1 MSDTIHI
8 IRCLQDNYAFLIARP
23 GIRTV
28 TLIDAPEAGPVL
40 TALERE
46 GLALDAVLLTH
57 HHADHV
63 QGLAEI
69 LQAHP
74 APVYGNRNDAARLPP
89 LDHAF
94 VPGDSLL
101 EGACQVM
108 DAPGHTI
115 GHVAF
120 HFPALKALFSA
131 DSLMTH
137 GCGRLF
143 EGTPEDMFATIGRFS
158 ALPDDTRVF
167 SGHDYAKANLD
178 FAARFA
184 PDPAALSARQAEL
197 PRLAEQGQPTTGTTL
212 RSERL
217 VNPYLRTHLPEV
229 AEAAGLP
236 GASPLRVFTEI
247 RKQKDNA

>member
-8 IRCLQDNYAFLIARP
+8 IRCLKDNYAYLIANPETR
-23 GIRTV
+23 RA
-28 TLIDAPEAGPVL
+28 TLVDAPEAAPILSALKREEL
-40 TALERE
+40 TLGAI
-46 GLALDAVLLTH
+46 LLTH
-57 HHADHV
+57 HHWDHV
-63 QGLAEI
+63 DGLAAI
-69 LQAHP
+69 LQAQP
-74 APVYGNRNDAARLPP
+74 APVFGNRHDAGRLPP

-101 EGACQVM
+101 DGACQVL
-108 DAPGHTI
+108 DAPGHTL

-143 EGTPEDMFATIGRFS
+143 EGTPEDMFATIECFS
-158 ALPDDTRVF
+158 ALPDDTRLY
-167 SGHDYAKANLD
+167 SGHDYAQANLD

-184 PDPAALSARQAEL
+184 PDPAALAARQADL
-197 PRLAEQGQPTTGTTL
+197 PRLKENGMPTTGTTL
-212 RSERL
+212 ASERL

-236 GASPLRVFTEI
+236 GASALQVFTEI
-247 RKQKDNA
+247 RRLKDNA